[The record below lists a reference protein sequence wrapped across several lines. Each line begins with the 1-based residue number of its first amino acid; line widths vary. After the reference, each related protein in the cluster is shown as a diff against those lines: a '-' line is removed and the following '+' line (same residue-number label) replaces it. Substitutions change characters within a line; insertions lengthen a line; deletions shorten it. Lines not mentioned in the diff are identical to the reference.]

1 MLGIR
6 PGYEALEIDPCIPS
20 SWPGFTV
27 SRIWRGATY
36 EIAVENPGSIEK
48 GVRSIFLN
56 GKPVRG
62 PVPAQPRGSV
72 NKVVVVMG

>member
-6 PGYEALEIDPCIPS
+6 PGYAALEIDPCIPS
-20 SWPGFTV
+20 VWPGFKA

-36 EIAVENPGSIEK
+36 EIAVENPRGVEK
-48 GVRSIFLN
+48 GVKSIFLN

-62 PVPAQPRGSV
+62 PVPAQPQGSV
-72 NKVVVVMG
+72 NEVVVVMG